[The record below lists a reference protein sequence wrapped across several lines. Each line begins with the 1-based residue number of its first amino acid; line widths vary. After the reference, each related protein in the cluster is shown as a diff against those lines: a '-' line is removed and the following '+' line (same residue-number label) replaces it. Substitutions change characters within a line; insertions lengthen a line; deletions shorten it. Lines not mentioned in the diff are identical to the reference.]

1 MLYKDYM
8 FHVLERGV
16 IYPRYL
22 YAAELAPPKYRENVK
37 ELVRECM
44 RHHDDIQQ
52 GHSSLEIYDPGLYL
66 TNPIYARIIN
76 KYSDYYS
83 RKLHSIKETTI
94 PFILNDIQ
102 LKMKKGDVPP
112 NGATANGVDEKERD
126 HDTHIRFES
135 DELELD

>member
-1 MLYKDYM
+1 MFNTDFRLYVVEKIIIC
-8 FHVLERGV
+8 R
-16 IYPRYL
+16 RYL
-22 YAAELAPPKYRENVK
+22 YAAKHAPDKYRDNVK
-37 ELVRECM
+37 KLAVDCIKHRE
-44 RHHDDIQQ
+44 DIQQ
-52 GHSSLEIYDPGLYL
+52 GHSSLEIFDPGLYL
-66 TNPIYARIIN
+66 TNPKYARIIN

-126 HDTHIRFES
+126 PDTHIRFES